1 MQAMKVVS
9 VFLYFSA
16 FGAGAFSVMLSSI
29 GFSLLV
35 PSRG

>member
-16 FGAGAFSVMLSSI
+16 FGAGAFSVTLPSI
-29 GFSLLV
+29 GFLLLV
-35 PSRG
+35 TPRR

>member
-16 FGAGAFSVMLSSI
+16 FGAGAFSVTL
-29 GFSLLV
+29 
-35 PSRG
+35 PSMISQS